1 MRGQELMAAPP
12 ARGGGALPEPSWALA
27 ERSPWADSH
36 PRTAVDKAFELLAAF
51 PAGGA
56 TVGVTEL
63 ARDLQ
68 LSKST
73 VFRLL
78 GAMERNGMVERMGN
92 RYRLGRLVYDI
103 GARVY
108 EARPG
113 HLLELLMPTMT
124 SLYEESRET
133 VSLGVLR
140 DGEVLVLGR
149 LHGSRPTPPTLRPG
163 SRSPAHRSALGRV
176 LLAYSS
182 DAADELQP
190 SGPGPRTARTLGRT
204 GDLREE
210 LGQIRERGIALS
222 VDEGLAHLTCVALAL
237 VDQADRAVAALAI
250 SAPSS
255 RFDVARHELLLR
267 RAAAGAQRAL
277 RQDPVSAE
285 RSIPVSTG
293 PSPQRCAEGGRF

>member
-1 MRGQELMAAPP
+1 MAALP
-12 ARGGGALPEPSWALA
+12 ARGGGALLEASWALA
-27 ERSPWADSH
+27 ERSPWADPH

-51 PAGGA
+51 PAGGV

-63 ARDLQ
+63 ARDLE

-78 GAMERNGMVERMGN
+78 GAMERNGLVERMGN

-113 HLLELLMPTMT
+113 HLLELLMPTMIG
-124 SLYEESRET
+124 LYEESRET

-140 DGEVLVLGR
+140 DGEVLILGR

-163 SRSPAHRSALGRV
+163 SRFPAHRNALGKV

-190 SGPGPRTARTLGRT
+190 SRPRTAQTLIRT
-204 GDLREE
+204 GDLHEE
-210 LGQIRERGIALS
+210 LGQIRARGIALS
-222 VDEGLAHLTCVALAL
+222 VDEGRAHLTCVALAL
-237 VDQADRAVAALAI
+237 LNEADRAVAALAI

-255 RFDVARHELLLR
+255 RFNVARHELLLR

-277 RQDPVSAE
+277 RQDLVSAE
-285 RSIPVSTG
+285 GSIPVSTG
-293 PSPQRCAEGGRF
+293 PSPQRCTEGRRS